1 MPMELA
7 DIPPPKRH
15 ARRLDV
21 LTVLLL
27 AVALVGQSAC
37 ARPLQDILNYGT
49 LRVGVAL
56 FTPWVMR
63 DPSGELTGFEIDVA
77 RKLAED
83 MQVDVEFSVYPWDRI
98 ILGLEAGEV
107 DIIAAGLTITPERAL
122 HVSFSQPYATGGT
135 TLATNLESTANV
147 TSLDDLNNPIFT
159 IAAIGGSAAEELAR
173 RIFARAQLELFAD
186 AEAASSALIAGEVDA
201 YMENEPVPTF
211 LALENPSQLDVPVAE
226 PLLPTPAGF
235 AVAKGDPD
243 FVNFLNAWI
252 TARESDTWLPT
263 LHGYWFQTLR
273 WRD

>member
-1 MPMELA
+1 MSMQIV
-7 DIPPPKRH
+7 DIPTPKRH
-15 ARRLDV
+15 ARRPYV

-27 AVALVGQSAC
+27 AVALVGQSAL
-37 ARPLQDILNYGT
+37 ARPLQEILNYGT

-63 DPSGELTGFEIDVA
+63 GASGELTGFEIDVA

-83 MQVDVEFSVYPWDRI
+83 MKVDVQFSVYPWDRI
-98 ILGLEAGEV
+98 ILGLEAGEI

-122 HVSFSQPYATGGT
+122 HASFSRPYATGGT
-135 TLATNLESTANV
+135 TLATNLQTTANV
-147 TSLDDLNNPIFT
+147 TSLDDLNVAGFT

-173 RIFARAQLELFAD
+173 RIFARAQLELFTD
-186 AEAASSALIAGEVDA
+186 IEAASSALIAGEVDA
-201 YMENEPVPTF
+201 FLENEPIPTF
-211 LALENPSQLDVPVAE
+211 LSLENPSLVDVPVAE